1 MAIVT
6 NKKEEILEAYQ
17 YRHATKEF
25 DPEKK
30 ISKEDFSFILETGR
44 LSPSSFGF
52 EPWKFLVVQ
61 NETLRNKLLPVTWG
75 GQKQLPTASHF
86 VIILSRTPKELLADS
101 EHILHMMNNVQK
113 LREEVVKGKGGMYQK
128 FLETDFDLLS
138 NERAMF
144 EWGCRQTYIALG
156 NMMTAAAQIGIDSC
170 PIEGFDKE
178 NVEQILVEEGILDTD
193 QFGISCM
200 VAFGFRVKEPREK
213 TRQSKEQ
220 IIQWVE

>member
-1 MAIVT
+1 MTIMT
-6 NKKEEILEAYQ
+6 NKKEDILQAYQ

-25 DPEKK
+25 DPAKK
-30 ISKEDFSFILETGR
+30 ISEQDFNFILETGR

-52 EPWKFLVVQ
+52 EPWKFLVIQ
-61 NETLRNKLLPVTWG
+61 NETLRDKLLPVTWG
-75 GQKQLPTASHF
+75 GQKQLPTSSHF

-101 EHILHMMNNVQK
+101 KHILRMMKDVQQ
-113 LREEVVKGKGGMYQK
+113 LPEDVVIGKGGLYHK
-128 FLETDFDLLS
+128 FLESDFDLLG

-170 PIEGFDKE
+170 PMEGFDKGK
-178 NVEQILVEEGILDTD
+178 VEQILVEEGILDTN

-213 TRQSKEQ
+213 TRQTRSQ